1 MNKYDQ
7 PENAR
12 VVLAMITFLLNQ
24 GNDNILV
31 EMVPSDGQVEIW
43 FRKKYLLTQLLTD
56 DAG

>member
-24 GNDNILV
+24 GNDNILD
-31 EMVPSDGQVEIW
+31 ERLRW
-43 FRKKYLLTQLLTD
+43 FRQMDRLKF
-56 DAG
+56 GSGRNIF